1 MGRWSGAAVTMPVG
15 CNWTYKLQLQ
25 EQTASGTQAHLVLG
39 RGAFPTEAE
48 AQAAG
53 EAHLKTELTKRSA

>member
-1 MGRWSGAAVTMPVG
+1 MPVG

-25 EQTASGTQAHLVLG
+25 EETASGAKTHLVLG

-53 EAHLKTELTKRSA
+53 EAHLKTELEKRSA